1 MVEYPGPVR
10 RLDRT
15 PLSLDPPK
23 GRAFRRS
30 SVAGLT
36 ADVFATTTG
45 KADLRRSRGLR
56 HKGLC
61 PRTPAQSCDFS
72 SSDSRALTVA
82 EQRTRFAWVTMENRA
97 QPKIDR
103 WIQA

>member
-1 MVEYPGPVR
+1 PAKPI
-10 RLDRT
+10 
-15 PLSLDPPK
+15 S
-23 GRAFRRS
+23 
-30 SVAGLT
+30 AGQ
-36 ADVFATTTG
+36 
-45 KADLRRSRGLR
+45 GLR

-82 EQRTRFAWVTMENRA
+82 AQRTRLAWVTMENRA

-103 WIQA
+103 WIEV